1 MRVTRQNALS
11 TNEDGLT
18 KEEVDAQRTDFSYD
32 SSSEEMVWDEDK
44 GAMVP
49 KPAPVPAPKPQKPP
63 NTLLKDSG
71 YIYNLI
77 NGKSPKVSSFL
88 SARLPGG
95 SASGGASEPLD
106 QGVGCLLYTSP
117 SPRDRTRSRMPSS
130 A

>member
-1 MRVTRQNALS
+1 MKVTRQNALS

-18 KEEVDAQRTDFSYD
+18 REEVDAQRTDFSYD

-49 KPAPVPAPKPQKPP
+49 KPAPTPAPAPKPQKPP

-88 SARLPGG
+88 SARLPGL
-95 SASGGASEPLD
+95 SLIHI
-106 QGVGCLLYTSP
+106 
-117 SPRDRTRSRMPSS
+117 
-130 A
+130 